1 MSALAKILLVD
12 DHPIVRAGCR
22 EFLERGLP
30 AKVIEAGSGEE
41 GWRAFVEHHPDLV
54 ILDLTMPGAGGLEI
68 LQKLRAHDPRSRVL
82 IFSMHAN
89 PIFAARAMQ
98 AGAKGYVVKS
108 SPPEQLLKA
117 VQEVLAGGNYLSHE
131 IAQEIALINLG
142 GGPNP
147 LDELS
152 ARELE
157 ILRLVS
163 SGRSLSEIATIL
175 CISYKTAANSV
186 TQLKSKV
193 RARHTSDLV
202 RIAIEH
208 GLIDNPR

>member
-1 MSALAKILLVD
+1 MSTPAKILLVD

-22 EFLERGLP
+22 EFLEHGLA

-41 GWRAFVEHHPDLV
+41 GWRAFVEHNPDLV
-54 ILDLTMPGAGGLEI
+54 ILDLTMPGAGGLEV
-68 LQKLRAHDPRSRVL
+68 LQKLRAHDPRARVL

-89 PIFAARAMQ
+89 PIFAKRAVQ

-108 SPPEQLLKA
+108 SPPEELLKA
-117 VQEVLAGGNYLSHE
+117 VQEVLRGGNYLSHE
-131 IAQEIALINLG
+131 IAQEMALINLG
-142 GGPNP
+142 TGPNP

-157 ILRLVS
+157 ILRLVGA
-163 SGRSLSEIATIL
+163 GRSLAEIAAIL
-175 CISYKTAANSV
+175 CIGYKTAANCI
-186 TQLKSKV
+186 TQLKNKV

-202 RIAIEH
+202 RIAIQH